1 MNLFELCI
9 RHYIGTTLVAIGVLL
24 LGAVAY
30 FMLPVAALPQVDFP
44 TIQVSASLPGA
55 SAETMA
61 TSVATPLEKALS
73 SVPDVSSM
81 TSSSSLGVTQIAL
94 QMDLSR
100 DINAAV
106 QDVQT
111 AMTSANGS
119 LPKDMPNPPTLHKV
133 NPAEA
138 TLISL
143 ALTSPEHTLPQLD
156 EYAEHYLGQ
165 QVSQMPGVGLVDFHG
180 QQHPAVRIQID
191 PDALAAHGLTLEDV
205 RSIVGISTV
214 DMPKGNISGP
224 ARNMVLNSTDQLL
237 KTSQYNELVVAYKNG
252 MPIHLSDLGKV
263 IDSSEDTHEAAFFQE
278 QPTVIMDVHKQAGF
292 NVTDTV
298 NNIKSHLPQLT
309 ASLPKDVKVNVV
321 GDRTQTINAS
331 IKDVQFTLLLSI
343 VLVVMV
349 IFVFL
354 RNITATLI
362 PSITIP
368 LSLLATFGVMYLL
381 GYSLDNL
388 SVMALSIA
396 VGFVV
401 DDAVVVMENIYRHI
415 EMGKNVI
422 QASIDGVREVGFT
435 IVSMTLSLITVFVP
449 ILLMGG
455 IVGRL
460 FREFAATISIAVLMS
475 GLVALTVIPMLSA
488 RVLKPHSGEKHGRF
502 FQLTEKMFEHMLS
515 GYRRGLDWVLGHQRL
530 TLAVTLLTLALTVA
544 LYIVIPKGFF
554 PQQDTGMITGV
565 AQAAP
570 DVGFDQMRTQVG
582 QLARVAEAD
591 PAVLNVR
598 YWVGA
603 NPTLSQGHMIISL
616 KPFSQR
622 HDNAST
628 VIARLNKETQSVPG
642 VKLYLQAQQDIQVGA
657 RVSKT
662 QFQYTLQ
669 SANSTELSQWS
680 GLLLARLKTLPQL
693 MDVTSDQQAQAP
705 QTTLV
710 IDRQLAS
717 RLGVSAQDIDNVLYD
732 AFGQRQIA
740 TMYTQIDQ
748 DHVILELDPRWQ
760 ENSDS
765 LKHMYVRSSLSQ
777 NLVSMDILGHFTT
790 SLAPVT
796 VNHQGPFP
804 AVTISF
810 NLAPGQSLGNAVTA
824 VQNATLQA
832 GLPDDITASFQGAA
846 QSFQSSLKSQ
856 PWLILSA
863 IIAVYILLGV
873 LYENAI
879 HPLTIISTLPSA
891 GIGALAALMLTGQ
904 DLSIMGMIGI
914 LLLVGIVKKNAIM
927 MVDFALAAERNE
939 GMSPFEAI
947 RQGCLLRFR
956 PIMMT
961 TLAALL
967 GAVPLALGTG
977 AGSELR
983 QPLGIAIVGG
993 LVVSQALTLFTTPVV
1008 YLWFSRW
1015 TAKRANLSPN
1025 LKGEGR

>member
-1 MNLFELCI
+1 MNLFELFI
-9 RHYIGTTLVAIGVLL
+9 RRHIGTTLVAIGVML
-24 LGAVAY
+24 LGIVAY
-30 FMLPVAALPQVDFP
+30 FMLPVAPLPQVDFP
-44 TIQVSASLPGA
+44 TIQVSANLPGA

-61 TSVATPLEKALS
+61 TSVATPLEKALAA
-73 SVPDVSSM
+73 VPDVTSM

-94 QMDLSR
+94 QMDLDR

-111 AMTSANGS
+111 AMTAANGS
-119 LPKDMPNPPTLHKV
+119 LPKDMPNPPTLRKV

-143 ALTSPEHTLPQLD
+143 ALTSQEHTLPQLD

-165 QVSQMPGVGLVDFHG
+165 QISQMPGVGLVDFHG

-191 PDALAAHGLTLEDV
+191 PDALAAHGMTLEDV

-224 ARNMVLNSTDQLL
+224 DRNMVLNSTDQLL
-237 KTSQYNELVVAYKNG
+237 KTSQYNNLVVAYKNG
-252 MPIHLSDLGKV
+252 MPIRLGDLGKV
-263 IDSSEDTHEAAFFQE
+263 IDSSEDTHEAAYYE
-278 QPTVIMDVHKQAGF
+278 NQPSVILDVHKQAGF
-292 NVTDTV
+292 NVVETV
-298 NNIKSHLPQLT
+298 NAIKASLPRLT
-309 ASLPKDVKVNVV
+309 SSLPKDVTVNVV

-331 IKDVQFTLLLSI
+331 IKDVQLTLLLSI

-349 IFVFL
+349 IFIFL

-368 LSLLATFGVMYLL
+368 LSLLATFAVMYLL

-401 DDAVVVMENIYRHI
+401 DDAVVVMENIYRHM
-415 EMGKNVI
+415 EMGKSPF

-460 FREFAATISIAVLMS
+460 FREFAVTISIAVLMS
-475 GLVALTVIPMLSA
+475 GVVALTVIPMLSA
-488 RVLKPHSGEKHGRF
+488 RVLKPHSSEHHGRF
-502 FQLTEKMFEHMLS
+502 FTFTERMFDHCQS
-515 GYRRGLDWVLGHQRL
+515 SYRRGLDWVLGHQRI
-530 TLAVTLLTLALTVA
+530 TLAVTLMTVVLTAV
-544 LYIVIPKGFF
+544 LYITIPKGFF
-554 PQQDTGMITGV
+554 PSQDTGIITGV

-570 DVGFDQMRTQVG
+570 DVGFDQMRYQVG
-582 QLARVAEAD
+582 QLARIAEAD
-591 PAVLNVR
+591 PAVQNVR

-603 NPTLSQGHMIISL
+603 NPTLSQGHVIISL
-616 KPFSQR
+616 KPFSLR
-622 HDNAST
+622 HDNAAT
-628 VIARLNKETQSVPG
+628 VIARLNKQTKSVPG
-642 VKLYLQAQQDIQVGA
+642 IVLYMQAQQDIQIGA

-662 QFQYTLQ
+662 QYQYTLQ
-669 SANSTELSQWS
+669 SADSTELSHWS
-680 GLLLARLKTLPQL
+680 GILLAKLKQLPQL
-693 MDVTSDQQAQAP
+693 TDVTSDQQSLAP

-710 IDRQLAS
+710 IDRQIAS

-732 AFGQRQIA
+732 SFGQRQIA

-748 DHVILELDPRWQ
+748 DHVILELDPHWQ
-760 ENSDS
+760 ENADS
-765 LKHMYVRSSLSQ
+765 LKHLYVRSSLHS
-777 NLVSMDILGHFTT
+777 NLVSMSVLGHFTH
-790 SLAPVT
+790 SLAPIT

-804 AVTISF
+804 AVTLSF

-824 VQNATLQA
+824 IQNATLLS

-863 IIAVYILLGV
+863 ILAVYILLGV

-927 MVDFALAAERNE
+927 MVDFALAAEKNA
-939 GMSPFEAI
+939 GMSPLEAI

-961 TLAALL
+961 TMAALL

-977 AGSELR
+977 AGAELR
-983 QPLGIAIVGG
+983 QPLGVAIVGG
-993 LVVSQALTLFTTPVV
+993 LIVSQALTLFTTPVV
-1008 YLWFSRW
+1008 YLWFSRL
-1015 TAKRANLSPN
+1015 TSVNPPRHP
-1025 LKGEGR
+1025 

>member
-1 MNLFELCI
+1 MSLFELFI
-9 RHYIGTTLVAIGVLL
+9 RRYIGTSLVAIGVMM
-24 LGAVAY
+24 LGVVAY
-30 FMLPVAALPQVDFP
+30 FMLPVAPLPQVDFP
-44 TIQVSASLPGA
+44 TIQVSANLPGA

-61 TSVATPLEKALS
+61 TSVATPLEKALAA
-73 SVPDVSSM
+73 VPDVSSM

-94 QMDLSR
+94 QMDLGR
-100 DINAAV
+100 DINGAV

-111 AMTSANGS
+111 AMTAANGS

-143 ALTSPEHTLPQLD
+143 ALTSQEHTLPQLD

-165 QVSQMPGVGLVDFHG
+165 QISQMPGVGLVDFHG

-191 PDALAAHGLTLEDV
+191 PDALAAHGMTLEDV

-224 ARNMVLNSTDQLL
+224 NRNMVLNSTDQLL
-237 KTSQYNELVVAYKNG
+237 KTSQYTNLVVAYKNG
-252 MPIHLSDLGKV
+252 MPIRLSDLGKV
-263 IDSSEDTHEAAFFQE
+263 IDSSEDTHEAAYYE
-278 QPTVIMDVHKQAGF
+278 DQPSVIMDVHKQAGF
-292 NVTDTV
+292 NVVDTV
-298 NNIKSHLPQLT
+298 NAIKDNLPRLT
-309 ASLPKDVKVNVV
+309 SSLPKDVAVNVV

-331 IKDVQFTLLLSI
+331 IQDVQFTLLLSI

-354 RNITATLI
+354 RNVTATMI

-368 LSLLATFGVMYLL
+368 LSLLATFAVMYLL

-401 DDAVVVMENIYRHI
+401 DDAVVVMENIYRHM
-415 EMGKNVI
+415 EMGKSPF

-460 FREFAATISIAVLMS
+460 FREFAVTISIAVLMS
-475 GLVALTVIPMLSA
+475 GVVALTVIPMLSA
-488 RVLKPHSGEKHGRF
+488 RVLKPHASEHHGRF
-502 FQLTEKMFEHMLS
+502 FQFTEKMFDSLLS
-515 GYRRGLDWVLGHQRL
+515 GYRRGLDWVLDHPRF
-530 TLAVTLLTLALTVA
+530 TLGVTLLTVALTAV
-544 LYIVIPKGFF
+544 LYITIPKGFF
-554 PQQDTGMITGV
+554 PSQDTGTITGV

-570 DVGFDQMRTQVG
+570 DVGFEQMRTQVG
-582 QLARVAEAD
+582 QLARIAEAD
-591 PAVLNVR
+591 PAVQNVR

-603 NPTLSQGHMIISL
+603 NPTLSQGHVIISL

-622 HDNAST
+622 SDNAAT
-628 VIARLNKETQSVPG
+628 VIARLNKKTKSVPG
-642 VKLYLQAQQDIQVGA
+642 VVLYMQAQQDIQIGA

-662 QFQYTLQ
+662 QYQYTLQ
-669 SANSTELSQWS
+669 SADSTELSHWS
-680 GLLLARLKTLPQL
+680 GILLAKLKQLPML
-693 MDVTSDQQAQAP
+693 TDVTSDQQALAP

-710 IDRQLAS
+710 IDRQVAS

-732 AFGQRQIA
+732 SFGQRQIA

-760 ENSDS
+760 ENADS
-765 LKHMYVRSSLSQ
+765 LQHLYVRSSLHA
-777 NLVSMDILGHFTT
+777 NLVSMSVLGHFTH
-790 SLAPVT
+790 SLAPIT

-804 AVTISF
+804 AVTLSF
-810 NLAPGQSLGNAVTA
+810 NLTAGQSLGNAVSA
-824 VQNATLQA
+824 IQNATLQA
-832 GLPDDITASFQGAA
+832 GLPDDINASFQGAA

-863 IIAVYILLGV
+863 ILAVYILLGV

-891 GIGALAALMLTGQ
+891 GIGALAALMITGQ

-927 MVDFALAAERNE
+927 MVDFALAAERDE
-939 GMSPFEAI
+939 GMSPQEAI

-961 TLAALL
+961 TMAALL
-967 GAVPLALGTG
+967 GAVPLALGSG
-977 AGSELR
+977 AGAELR
-983 QPLGIAIVGG
+983 QPLGVAIVGG
-993 LVVSQALTLFTTPVV
+993 LIVSQALTLFTTPVV
-1008 YLWFSRW
+1008 YLWFSRF
-1015 TAKRANLSPN
+1015 TAKKRMH
-1025 LKGEGR
+1025 ETVTD